1 MREITVTMSKA
12 AYEFY
17 EQNWND
23 KGKKRFSKEALIQY
37 IDKTGGYMGTVVDIA
52 ID

>member
-1 MREITVTMSKA
+1 MKNITVEMTRT

-17 EQNWND
+17 KNNWRD
-23 KGKKRFSKEALIQY
+23 DGFCKESLIKY
-37 IDKTGGYMGTVVDIA
+37 IDKTGGYMGKVVDINI